1 MNSTKQLKS
10 EFPEIEV
17 PMKLVKGMK
26 SLRDLIDLG

>member
-1 MNSTKQLKS
+1 MFETAIKK
-10 EFPEIEV
+10 V